1 MKRFIICL
9 IVLLFSFTMLF
20 AGYKENVAAGVKA
33 YKW

>member
-1 MKRFIICL
+1 MKRFVIC
-9 IVLLFSFTMLF
+9 VLAVLFSFSMLF